1 MAAYSPFDFK
11 ILIFLSLIIFLMIV
25 ENLSIRKKII
35 FSFLYFFFIHLIGI
49 SWINISLISYGA
61 MNILSSIFVTIIL
74 VLIIS
79 APYAL
84 IGFFH
89 KSIQNN
95 GFYNLNIIAIIF
107 LLAEY
112 IKSIIIGGFP
122 WLLIGHSQNSSI
134 FNYIY
139 PILGSYFVTYLCV
152 LISTFF
158 YKAFIEQ
165 DKIYIYLSS
174 ILLTTYLLYPVN
186 IKYNEEFNGKKI
198 SYSIYQPNI
207 YPHQSYN
214 PKEYKK
220 ISQKYINYIRKKD
233 STDITI
239 LPETIT
245 PYILMRNNDLLR
257 EIIESSNDNKIIIAG
272 FFTQSEDDIHNSMV
286 VFSDNIAL
294 YNKRKLVP
302 FGEYTPWYDILIK
315 LSRSLAI
322 PLSNITHGYDEQD
335 EIYVNGLKIIPII
348 CFESTFPNIIK
359 SSISNEIIIN
369 ISNDSWF
376 GDSLAPHQHLQ
387 ITQIRALEFNR
398 YILRA
403 TNTGISAV
411 IDNNGVIID
420 KISNNREGEM
430 NGFAHV
436 GLNKSIYSQ
445 FGDLGILMLLFL
457 SLLFKLYKRPK
468 RL

>member
-1 MAAYSPFDFK
+1 M
-11 ILIFLSLIIFLMIV
+11 II
-25 ENLSIRKKII
+25 ENLVTRKKIL
-35 FSFLYFFFIHLIGI
+35 FAFLYFVFIHIIGI
-49 SWINISLISYGA
+49 SWINISLISYGS
-61 MNILSSIFVTIIL
+61 MNMFSSLIVTIVFII
-74 VLIIS
+74 VIS
-79 APYAL
+79 APYAV
-84 IGFFH
+84 IGLFH
-89 KSIQNN
+89 KSIQDN
-95 GFYNLNIIAIIF
+95 GFYNLNIIALIF

-112 IKSIIIGGFP
+112 IKSIILGGFP

-139 PILGSYFVTYLCV
+139 PIFGSYFVTYLCV
-152 LISTFF
+152 LISAFF
-158 YKAFIEQ
+158 YKTIINP
-165 DKIYIYLSS
+165 DNKYIYLSS
-174 ILLTTYLLYPVN
+174 IIFITYLLNPVITN
-186 IKYNEEFNGKKI
+186 YQEKSNENKI

-207 YPHQSYN
+207 YPNQSYN

-220 ISQKYINYIRKKD
+220 ISQKYINYIKKKD
-233 STDITI
+233 QADIII

-245 PYILMRNNDLLR
+245 PYILMRNDDLLR
-257 EIIESSNDNKIIIAG
+257 EIIKSSNDKKIIIAG
-272 FFTQSEDDIHNSMV
+272 FFTQSKDDIYNSMV
-286 VFSDNIAL
+286 VFSDNIEL

-302 FGEYTPWYDILIK
+302 FGEYTPWYDTLIK
-315 LSRSLAI
+315 LSQSLAI
-322 PLSNITHGYDEQD
+322 PLSNISHGNDEQD
-335 EIYVNGLKIIPII
+335 EIYVNRFKIIPII

-359 SSISNEIIIN
+359 SNIRNEIIIN

-411 IDNNGVIID
+411 INNNGVIINQ
-420 KISNNREGEM
+420 ISNNSEGVM

-457 SLLFKLYKRPK
+457 SLLFKLYKK
-468 RL
+468 I

>member
-1 MAAYSPFDFK
+1 M
-11 ILIFLSLIIFLMIV
+11 
-25 ENLSIRKKII
+25 SIEKTSMRKKII
-35 FSFLYFFFIHLIGI
+35 YSFIYFFFIHIIGI
-49 SWINISLISYGA
+49 SWINISLISYGS
-61 MNILSSIFVTIIL
+61 MNIFSSFIVTFILII
-74 VLIIS
+74 IIS

-95 GFYNLNIIAIIF
+95 GFYNLNIIALAF
-107 LLAEY
+107 LLADY
-112 IKSIIIGGFP
+112 IKSIILGGFP
-122 WLLIGHSQNSSI
+122 WLLIGHSQNSTI

-152 LISTFF
+152 FISAFLYKTFI
-158 YKAFIEQ
+158 KQ
-165 DKIYIYLSS
+165 DKKYIYFSS
-174 ILLTTYLLYPVN
+174 IFLIAYLLFPES
-186 IKYNEEFNGKKI
+186 IKYHEESSENKI

-207 YPHQSYN
+207 YPNQSYN

-245 PYILMRNNDLLR
+245 PYVLMRNNELLR
-257 EIIESSNDNKIIIAG
+257 EIIASSNDKKIIIAG
-272 FFTQSEDDIHNSMV
+272 FFTQSKDDIHNSMV
-286 VFSDNIAL
+286 VFSDSIAL

-302 FGEYTPWYDILIK
+302 FGEYTPWYDTLIK
-315 LSRSLAI
+315 LSQSLAI
-322 PLSNITHGYDEQD
+322 PLSNITHGSDEQD
-335 EIYVNGLKIIPII
+335 EIYVKGLKIIPII
-348 CFESTFPNIIK
+348 CFESTFPNIIE
-359 SSISNEIIIN
+359 SSIRNEIIIN

-376 GDSLAPHQHLQ
+376 GESLAPYQHLQ

-411 IDNNGVIID
+411 INNNGVIID
-420 KISNNREGEM
+420 QISNNSEGEM

-436 GLNKSIYSQ
+436 GHNKSIYSQ

-457 SLLFKLYKRPK
+457 SLLFKLYKKPK